1 MILFLLLLVLVFCLF
16 LCGDRAVPAGG
27 EREAYLSRH
36 HTSMMNG
43 VFIWL
48 VFLRH
53 FSQYHPTMGGMDA
66 WLLEHDCLGQLI
78 VAPFFF
84 FSGWGMMCS
93 LQKKGKDY
101 VRSLV
106 CIRFP
111 GLLLKFAVAVLVFWA
126 VQSLLGQS
134 YSWEQVL
141 LSLIGWQ
148 SLGNSNWFI
157 FMTLLMY
164 LVVAGVFAII
174 PQNKR
179 SLGVLVVV
187 AVLALVI
194 FKMPGFKMRYWYDT
208 ILCLPAGML
217 WCECCKYFSVKVLRR
232 GGLAAVVL
240 LPAGWW
246 VYDSASE
253 LTRGWPVLSCW
264 SGNMLANAGAVLFAL
279 GVALLTGSLSLG
291 APQLNRC
298 GKWLAWCGGPA
309 LFYLYI
315 YQRMPM
321 LVGAHF
327 GVHVSSPRCYAA
339 VCVIVTVLIAFALVW
354 ITGKRS
360 SISQRSKDGR
370 KLRFF

>member
-1 MILFLLLLVLVFCLF
+1 MILLVLIVFILAG
-16 LCGDRAVPAGG
+16 LVLARAGAERDREPV
-27 EREAYLSRH
+27 YLSREC
-36 HTSMMNG
+36 TSLVNG

-53 FSQYHPTMGGMDA
+53 FAEQRPELNPVDA
-66 WLLEHDCLGQLI
+66 WILQHGGGCMGQLI

-101 VRSLV
+101 VRSLA
-106 CIRFP
+106 CTRFP

-179 SLGVLVVV
+179 SLGGLAVV
-187 AVLALVI
+187 ALLAFVI
-194 FKMPGFKMRYWYDT
+194 FKMPGFRMRYWYDT

-217 WCECCKYFSVKVLRR
+217 WCECCKCFSVKVLRR
-232 GGLAAVVL
+232 GGGCDRFVACGVV
-240 LPAGWW
+240 G
-246 VYDSASE
+246 
-253 LTRGWPVLSCW
+253 
-264 SGNMLANAGAVLFAL
+264 
-279 GVALLTGSLSLG
+279 
-291 APQLNRC
+291 
-298 GKWLAWCGGPA
+298 
-309 LFYLYI
+309 
-315 YQRMPM
+315 
-321 LVGAHF
+321 
-327 GVHVSSPRCYAA
+327 
-339 VCVIVTVLIAFALVW
+339 
-354 ITGKRS
+354 
-360 SISQRSKDGR
+360 
-370 KLRFF
+370 LRLCQ